1 MKKSFVV
8 LCAVSGL
15 FVGSVSADGLKSS
28 LSHMMQKEDP
38 TPGMVDLS
46 RISVNGK
53 AKPVQPAVKSRPA
66 KAVVATVNGHKIIK
80 KDADDYLSKRTQ
92 GKVDNFD
99 LLPKAQRMRLLQE
112 MSVADLAEEM
122 AKKELTQQEKTA
134 VLTRVWMQKEAS
146 KTKVTDA
153 QVKEVYD
160 SMKQREAERN
170 SSKAIP
176 EFETIKNRMKMQ
188 MTEKAI
194 VGKLMK
200 DVKIKVINANMIAGS
215 INDIYISIEDAD
227 NALKTI
233 SKGKASWN
241 SVSDTDREQLLKMI
255 APSKLI
261 EASLKKDLTE
271 NEKNTALTN
280 FWMQNRIMKS
290 KVDEKELKDAYAKIK
305 AASEKAKSKK
315 KLPSYEQLKQTLH
328 VQIAK
333 EKVIADLMKNAKIEL
348 K

>member
-1 MKKSFVV
+1 
-8 LCAVSGL
+8 
-15 FVGSVSADGLKSS
+15 
-28 LSHMMQKEDP
+28 
-38 TPGMVDLS
+38 
-46 RISVNGK
+46 
-53 AKPVQPAVKSRPA
+53 
-66 KAVVATVNGHKIIK
+66 
-80 KDADDYLSKRTQ
+80 
-92 GKVDNFD
+92 
-99 LLPKAQRMRLLQE
+99 
-112 MSVADLAEEM
+112 
-122 AKKELTQQEKTA
+122 
-134 VLTRVWMQKEAS
+134 
-146 KTKVTDA
+146 
-153 QVKEVYD
+153 
-160 SMKQREAERN
+160 
-170 SSKAIP
+170 
-176 EFETIKNRMKMQ
+176 MQ

-194 VGKLMK
+194 VGKLMN

-241 SVSDTDREQLLKMI
+241 TVSDTDREQLLKMI

-271 NEKNTALTN
+271 NEKNTALAN

-290 KVDEKELKDAYAKIK
+290 KVDEKELQDAYAKIK
-305 AASEKAKSKK
+305 AASEKAKSQK